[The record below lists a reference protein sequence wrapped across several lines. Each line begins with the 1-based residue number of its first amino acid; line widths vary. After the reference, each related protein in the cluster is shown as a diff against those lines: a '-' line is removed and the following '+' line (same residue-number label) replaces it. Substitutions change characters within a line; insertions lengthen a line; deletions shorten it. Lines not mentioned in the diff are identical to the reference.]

1 MENTNLSKLHSIN
14 SGSKL
19 LPERVSEQ
27 IIQLI
32 ADKELKAGEKLPN
45 EYDMAQ
51 QLNVGRGT
59 IREAVKILVSRNIV
73 EIRRGSG
80 TFVCERPGV
89 VDDPLGF
96 TFVHNKKK
104 LALDLC
110 EIRMI
115 IEPELAALAAIR
127 ATDEQIARLE
137 EAALAVEALCNR
149 GEQHMEADIRFHELI
164 AESTE
169 NQIMPNIIPVV
180 QTGISLFINLTDS
193 KLLEQTVITHRMILD
208 AIKAHDPEKAREA
221 MVLHLEKNKDKI
233 SNIPGLN

>member
-32 ADKELKAGEKLPN
+32 ADRELKAGEKLPN

-96 TFVHNKKK
+96 TFVRNKKK

-127 ATDEQIARLE
+127 ATDEQISRLE
-137 EAALAVEALCNR
+137 EAALAVEYLCSR
-149 GEQHMEADIRFHELI
+149 GEQHMEADIHFHELI

-208 AIKAHDPEKAREA
+208 AIKAHDPEKARAA

-233 SNIPGLN
+233 SNIPELN